1 MRILYL
7 ADIRFPIERANGI
20 QTMETAH
27 ALAGLG
33 HEVQL
38 GVRPDTQSPARDPF
52 AFYGLP
58 LIEGLRFARAPIV
71 GPYALR
77 RLQYLAWARLR
88 ASRRRFDVVITRDLG
103 VASAL
108 IGRRASRRPP
118 IVYESHGY
126 APVFA
131 ATIDELV
138 PGATPAAPAKLA
150 RLERRE
156 RAVWTAASGY
166 ISTTRVL
173 VDDLTAKWGPR
184 PRVAVISNGVRLP
197 ERRMP
202 PPPVRPGA
210 PVVAYAG
217 HLYPWKGSDA
227 VLHAIARVPGARG
240 LIIGGHP
247 READWTR
254 VHELAQSL
262 GVFDRVTF
270 TGFVASADVP
280 ARLAEASILVVP
292 TVATPSAR
300 YTSPLKLFEYMSLGR
315 PIVATD
321 LPSVREI
328 ISDDVNGLIIPPGDP
343 DAMAG
348 AIFRL
353 ADHPDLSE
361 RLAKRAFDDV
371 EAYSWR
377 RRAERVSAVL
387 EEAVHA

>member
-1 MRILYL
+1 VRVLSL
-7 ADIRFPIERANGI
+7 TDVRFPIERANGI

-33 HEVQL
+33 HAVTL
-38 GVRPDTQSPARDPF
+38 GVRPDTTRPGRDPF

-58 LIEGLRFARAPIV
+58 RTDRLQFARAPV
-71 GPYALR
+71 RGPYALR
-77 RLQYLAWARLR
+77 RLHFVLWALAR
-88 ASRRRFDVVITRDLG
+88 ASRSRFDVVLTRDLG
-103 VASAL
+103 VAAAL
-108 IGRRASRRPP
+108 LRLPSWRRPP

-138 PGATPAAPAKLA
+138 PGATRATPTKLA

-156 RAVWTAASGY
+156 RTVWARAAGY

-173 VDDLTAKWGPR
+173 ADDLSGKWGPR
-184 PRVAVISNGVRLP
+184 PRMAIISNGVRLP
-197 ERRMP
+197 ESRTLP
-202 PPPVRPGA
+202 PPASAGA

-217 HLYPWKGSDA
+217 HLYPWKGSDL
-227 VLHAIARVPGARG
+227 VIRAIARVPGARA
-240 LIIGGHP
+240 LIVGGHP
-247 READWTR
+247 DESDWARVQHLARE
-254 VHELAQSL
+254 L
-262 GVFDRVTF
+262 GVLDRVTL
-270 TGFVASADVP
+270 TGFVASTEVA
-280 ARLAEASILVVP
+280 ARLAAASIFVVP

-328 ISDDVNGLIIPPGDP
+328 LADDVNGLIVPPDDP
-343 DAMAG
+343 DAMAS
-348 AIFRL
+348 AILRL
-353 ADHPDLSE
+353 ASHPDLAD
-361 RLAKRAFDDV
+361 RLARRAFADV

-377 RRAERVSAVL
+377 RRAERVAAL
-387 EEAVHA
+387 LDEATRA